1 MSFISAA
8 RRAIR
13 PVGAATAVMALANC
27 SSKILIVDTPDV
39 LSASALGGSLGA
51 TTLRNGS
58 MQDFVVSFSGTQDGF
73 LVSTGNMGDEIQT
86 TDTFADRY
94 FTDGR
99 KQTEVLGGATNT
111 MYNQLHLAR
120 AGLSSAIIAWAKV
133 KPTTAAA
140 KDSLAEMYAIRGFT
154 EDFFAEAYCSGTPFS
169 NVAEDGSFVYGTPL
183 TTAQILARAGSTLDS
198 AVALAT
204 GATYKSLASVGKARV
219 LLNLGQFAQAASAV
233 SAVPTT
239 FKYQVFH
246 SVATG
251 RQQNGVFNATFQAG
265 TRYTVQTKEGVNG
278 LDYLTTPA
286 DPRAPWTASLRVGF
300 DGTSRNLPV
309 EQKYPAKNSPV
320 TLADGIEARLIEAE
334 ARLNATAGGSQ
345 GDRDAV
351 FALLNTLRATGL
363 AAAITPLPTSPA
375 TQDAAVDML
384 FKERALWLYL
394 TGHRLGDMRRL
405 LRQYGRSQANVFPI
419 GGMLYRPGD
428 TYGTDVNFVLPF
440 PERNNPNF
448 NGCIDRNP

>member
-27 SSKILIVDTPDV
+27 SSKILTVDTPDV

-204 GATYKSLASVGKARV
+204 SATYKNLASVGKARV

-246 SVATG
+246 SVATA
-251 RQQNGVFNATFQAG
+251 RQQNGVFNAMFQAG

-309 EQKYPAKNSPV
+309 EQKYPAQNSPV

-363 AAAITPLPTSPA
+363 AAAVTPPRASAMTSISSMKPIA
-375 TQDAAVDML
+375 PPSLRAAL
-384 FKERALWLYL
+384 RRALK
-394 TGHRLGDMRRL
+394 
-405 LRQYGRSQANVFPI
+405 
-419 GGMLYRPGD
+419 
-428 TYGTDVNFVLPF
+428 
-440 PERNNPNF
+440 
-448 NGCIDRNP
+448 

>member
-309 EQKYPAKNSPV
+309 EQKYPAQNSPV

-351 FALLNTLRATGL
+351 FTLLNTLRATGL

-405 LRQYGRSQANVFPI
+405 LRQYGRSQATVFPI

>member
-1 MSFISAA
+1 MEATWRKTASGTRNAGIHTIGH
-8 RRAIR
+8 RAISVR
-13 PVGAATAVMALANC
+13 GAPGQ
-27 SSKILIVDTPDV
+27 SSW
-39 LSASALGGSLGA
+39 
-51 TTLRNGS
+51 
-58 MQDFVVSFSGTQDGF
+58 SGPG
-73 LVSTGNMGDEIQT
+73 
-86 TDTFADRY
+86 
-94 FTDGR
+94 
-99 KQTEVLGGATNT
+99 TE
-111 MYNQLHLAR
+111 
-120 AGLSSAIIAWAKV
+120 
-133 KPTTAAA
+133 
-140 KDSLAEMYAIRGFT
+140 
-154 EDFFAEAYCSGTPFS
+154 
-169 NVAEDGSFVYGTPL
+169 
-183 TTAQILARAGSTLDS
+183 
-198 AVALAT
+198 
-204 GATYKSLASVGKARV
+204 
-219 LLNLGQFAQAASAV
+219 V

-246 SVATG
+246 SVATA
-251 RQQNGVFNATFQAG
+251 RQQNGVFNAMFQAG

-309 EQKYPAKNSPV
+309 EQKYPAQNSPV

-363 AAAITPLPTSPA
+363 AAAVTPLPTSPA

-428 TYGTDVNFVLPF
+428 TYGTDVTFVLPF